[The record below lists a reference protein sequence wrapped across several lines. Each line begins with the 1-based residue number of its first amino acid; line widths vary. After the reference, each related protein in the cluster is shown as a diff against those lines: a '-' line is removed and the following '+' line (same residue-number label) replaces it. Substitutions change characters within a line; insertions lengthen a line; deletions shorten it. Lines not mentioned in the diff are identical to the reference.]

1 VSKENS
7 NFVAKTAMKFTSSI
21 LVFLLLFSG
30 SLETNAQSNSEQNL
44 WSLFQQVPFKEKLNR
59 DFGMYFFYPEFTE
72 ELKALK
78 GKEVVLKGFYIPLEL
93 YSSQMLVLSK
103 YPMAECFFC
112 GAAGPESVAVVY
124 LQSNPPRMKVDQIV
138 EVRGILD
145 LNASDVEEMTF
156 IIRNAK
162 LIN

>member
-1 VSKENS
+1 MLKENS

-59 DFGMYFFYPEFTE
+59 DFGMYFFYREFTE

-145 LNASDVEEMTF
+145 LNESDVEEMTF
-156 IIRNAK
+156 IIRDAK

>member
-1 VSKENS
+1 MRFISG
-7 NFVAKTAMKFTSSI
+7 I

-145 LNASDVEEMTF
+145 LNESDVEEMTF
-156 IIRNAK
+156 IIRDAK

>member
-1 VSKENS
+1 
-7 NFVAKTAMKFTSSI
+7 MKFTSSI
-21 LVFLLLFSG
+21 LVFWLLFSG

-72 ELKALK
+72 ELKVLK

-124 LQSNPPRMKVDQIV
+124 LQSIPPRMKVDQIV
-138 EVRGILD
+138 GVRGILD
-145 LNASDVEEMTF
+145 LNESDVEEMTF
-156 IIRNAK
+156 IIRDAK

>member
-1 VSKENS
+1 VLKENS
-7 NFVAKTAMKFTSSI
+7 NFVAKTVMKFTSSI
-21 LVFLLLFSG
+21 LVFLLLLSG

-78 GKEVVLKGFYIPLEL
+78 GKEVILKGFYIPLEL

-124 LQSNPPRMKVDQIV
+124 LQSKPPRMKVDQIV
-138 EVRGILD
+138 GVRGILD
-145 LNASDVEEMTF
+145 LNESDVEEMTF
-156 IIRNAK
+156 IIRDAK